1 MATITA
7 FTAARSLEIEQSS
20 VTTGAVDV
28 NGDLILT
35 TRGGT
40 NINAGHVVGPAGT
53 PVNTLE
59 QDVKNTT
66 GFTLNKGTAVYIS
79 GSTGSNVLVSKAQAN
94 SEATSSKTL
103 GLISE
108 NILNGTTGQV
118 TTEGVVSGIDTST
131 AIAGDSVWLSPTVP
145 GGLTYGL
152 ANKPTAPNHLVY
164 LGVVVR
170 SHAVNG
176 EIYVKVQ
183 NGYELDEL
191 HDVSIT
197 SAEKGDTLVHDG
209 IKWINSKTIPQ
220 NFIINGGFDI
230 WQRGPGPF
238 TSSVGTFSADRWVT
252 DQTISAGT
260 RTISQQTFTP
270 GTAPVSGYEGKY
282 FIRLATSSNFVAG
295 YHNLQTRI
303 EDVRTLAG
311 QLVTV
316 SFWAKADSART
327 ITANYHQGFD
337 PGYVFG
343 LVGTASLTTSWQ
355 RFSYTFTM
363 PSVSGKTINSNSFT
377 GIFFNFPPAA
387 SATYDIWGVQ
397 LERGATATHFR
408 RNGSSIQAELAAC
421 QRYYWRENLAGTY
434 AIVGVGMVGNDTT
447 NATVGVDFPV
457 TMRTPPTSLEWS
469 QLFLGDMRAYAHTV
483 TSIGGSGTNVSA
495 SKATLGVVCSGGGLV
510 QFRPTLLH
518 AEGGASAYLAFSAEI

>member
-1 MATITA
+1 MATVTA

-108 NILNGTTGQV
+108 NILNDTTGQV
-118 TTEGVVSGIDTST
+118 TTEGIVSGIDTST

-145 GGLTYGL
+145 GGLTYGM
-152 ANKPTAPNHLVY
+152 ANKPSAPNHLVY

-191 HDVSIT
+191 HDVKI
-197 SAEKGDTLVHDG
+197 SAPQKGDVLVHDG
-209 IKWINSKTIPQ
+209 VKWINSQPLSQ
-220 NFIINGGFDI
+220 NYIINGLFDI
-230 WQRGPGPF
+230 WQRGISF
-238 TSSVGTFSADRWVT
+238 TSSGVFGPDRFKVGSDAGFTASRQNFTANELVVPGFGEGSYYLRMAKNSGGTWMYFSH
-252 DQTISAGT
+252 
-260 RTISQQTFTP
+260 
-270 GTAPVSGYEGKY
+270 
-282 FIRLATSSNFVAG
+282 AT
-295 YHNLQTRI
+295 
-303 EDVRTLAG
+303 EDVKVLAG
-311 QLVTV
+311 QTVTM
-316 SFWAKADSART
+316 SFYAKAAAATTLKLQPTQMLGSGGTGTPTT
-327 ITANYHQGFD
+327 IPSQS
-337 PGYVFG
+337 V
-343 LVGTASLTTSWQ
+343 SITTSWA
-355 RFSYTFTM
+355 RYSMTFVI
-363 PSVSGKTINSNSFT
+363 PSLTGLTVNNDNSNLYWQWQVDSS
-377 GIFFNFPPAA
+377 
-387 SATYDIWGVQ
+387 SAVTLDFWGAQ
-397 LERGATATHFR
+397 LETGTVATRLRRSGATV
-408 RNGSSIQAELAAC
+408 QEELANC
-421 QRYYWRENLAGTY
+421 QRYFCSIGWWDYAGT
-434 AIVGVGMVGNDTT
+434 AQTDRAVSGWNKL
-447 NATVGVDFPV
+447 PV
-457 TMRTPPTSLEWS
+457 TMRAQPTATPSGSTPFYSINNSGSFGWGTPGIVQTSPTQVLWITGIWPTISPYHAVS
-469 QLFLGDMRAYAHTV
+469 V
-483 TSIGGSGTNVSA
+483 VGGAFWMHVSA
-495 SKATLGVVCSGGGLV
+495 E
-510 QFRPTLLH
+510 F
-518 AEGGASAYLAFSAEI
+518 